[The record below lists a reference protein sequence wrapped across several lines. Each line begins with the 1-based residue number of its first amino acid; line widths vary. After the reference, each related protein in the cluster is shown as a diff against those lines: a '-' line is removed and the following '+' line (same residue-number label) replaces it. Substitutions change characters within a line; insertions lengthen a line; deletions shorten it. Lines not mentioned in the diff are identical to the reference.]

1 MGSRISGWIK
11 KRRIPLVC
19 CIIGIALFVSG
30 IAVGAL
36 LPNADPP
43 KETEPLGGSFSG
55 YMIRNIRIIASGY
68 QGIGPETWSD
78 PFVAEMRL
86 FPYGYAP
93 AGWLVCDGQTVPFTN
108 TYIPMIVLLN
118 FMGTIVRDAP
128 APIPD
133 YTDMAPVPENAT
145 GGNPLLYGIC
155 YKGDYPPMQDEWTD
169 AAYTMERAAF
179 RKTSGEISEYF
190 IGEIQLV
197 AADQLTEATDWLS
210 KVTTCDGRALKV
222 NDYPALFSLIGT
234 KFGGDGKTTFNLP
247 DLRGQS
253 PVEGYEYAIYLT
265 GLYPARP

>member
-11 KRRIPLVC
+11 KRRIPLAC

-30 IAVGAL
+30 IAVGAM

-55 YMIRNIRIIASGY
+55 HVIRNIRIIASGY

-78 PFVAEMRL
+78 PFVAEVRL

-93 AGWLVCDGQTVPFTN
+93 ADWLLCDGQTVPFTN
-108 TYIPMIVLLN
+108 TYIPMIVLIN

-133 YTDMAPVPENAT
+133 YTGLAPVPANAT
-145 GGNPLLYGIC
+145 DGNALQYGIC
-155 YKGDYPPMQDEWTD
+155 FKGYYPPMQAEWTD
-169 AAYTMERAAF
+169 PAYTMEKAAF
-179 RKTSGEISEYF
+179 RETSGETNEYF

-197 AADQLTEATDWLS
+197 AEGQLTEADEWYS
-210 KVTTCDGRALKV
+210 KITVCDGRALKV
-222 NDYPALFSLIGT
+222 NENPALFSLIGT
-234 KFGGDGKTTFNLP
+234 KFGGDGKTTFNVP

-253 PVEGYEYAIYLT
+253 PVEGYEYAIYLE
-265 GLYPARP
+265 GLYPPRS